1 MAEITV
7 EIDIAEHLEEVPT
20 SELLAELRSRNGKSR
35 GPRYDGGIAD
45 ADELREWAHR
55 IELGQGAEVARE
67 MFVTAFQRG
76 APVRLDPRN
85 LPSFLRLA
93 RTDG

>member
-1 MAEITV
+1 MAEVTV
-7 EIDIAEHLEEVPT
+7 DINIADYLDEVST
-20 SELLAELRSRNGKSR
+20 SELLAELRRRRGKNC
-35 GPRYDGGIAD
+35 GNPKDGIAD

-67 MFVTAFQRG
+67 MFVVAFQRG
-76 APVRLDPRN
+76 APIDLDKRT

-93 RTDG
+93 SLA

>member
-1 MAEITV
+1 MAEVTV
-7 EIDIAEHLEEVPT
+7 DIADHLDEVPT
-20 SELLAELRSRNGKSR
+20 SELLDELRRRRGKESGR
-35 GPRYDGGIAD
+35 VARDGIAD

-55 IELGQGAEVARE
+55 IELGQGVEVARE

-76 APVRLDPRN
+76 APLTVDKLT

-93 RTDG
+93 AP